1 MVDVGDNA
9 EVANVF
15 HVGSFSR
22 KALLRPRV
30 GVHEAA
36 GCYATLGVTSACRAG
51 SFAQT
56 KPVAMATGSRKA
68 SMASA
73 GIRRLILNGSP
84 AFLAGRPRVRPIG
97 LANFPLRLG
106 SR

>member
-22 KALLRPRV
+22 KALFRPRV
-30 GVHEAA
+30 GVHQAA
-36 GCYATLGVTSACRAG
+36 RRYFRPGVPSAWRSG
-51 SFAQT
+51 SFVQT
-56 KPVAMATGSRKA
+56 KTVAMATGNRKA

-73 GIRRLILNGSP
+73 GIRRLILVGSP
-84 AFLAGRPRVRPIG
+84 AFLTGRPRVGPIG
-97 LANFPLRLG
+97 
-106 SR
+106 